1 MLKLIKNIARD
12 LLAITW
18 IRRLY
23 VFLNRVVLEGLGFS
37 RILIHVYYFFAPLTF
52 NREQS
57 AVWRGRRDYYRQKN
71 RPRISHVGLRR
82 NVHRLEKALIM
93 QPRRPVFAADYI
105 VETVEFYK
113 TMANRARTVAEPYDA
128 DELDWAHDVL
138 REYFAAITGEN
149 SKIESA
155 RALFATVETDVPGGL
170 EPERVPRPK
179 QQLSS
184 ITYDDMLA
192 LAQQR
197 RSVRWYEDK
206 PVPHELL
213 DQAMLV
219 ARQAPTACNRLPYE
233 FRIFDEPDMV
243 SKVIS
248 LPFGAAGF
256 GQNVKTVVVVVGK
269 LSSYFSP
276 RDRHAIYVDSSLA
289 AMSFI
294 FALETLG
301 LSSTVINWPDL
312 EPLERTMQK
321 TLGLEHSD
329 RVVMLM
335 AVGYA
340 DPTALVPYSQKKA
353 LDSIRRYN
361 EFD

>member
-1 MLKLIKNIARD
+1 MLKLVKNIARD

-23 VFLNRVVLEGLGFS
+23 VFLNRMVLEGLGFS
-37 RILIHVYYFFAPLTF
+37 RILIHLYYLFAFLTF

-71 RPRISHVGLRR
+71 KPRVSHVGLRR

-93 QPRRPVFAADYI
+93 RPRRPVFAADYI
-105 VETVEFYK
+105 VETVEFYT
-113 TMANRARTVAEPYDA
+113 TMSNRAKTVDEPFDA
-128 DELDWAHDVL
+128 DELSWAHDVL
-138 REYFAAITGEN
+138 TEYFSAITGEN
-149 SKIESA
+149 PKVDA
-155 RALFATVETDVPGGL
+155 GRALFAKVDRAPSADA
-170 EPERVPRPK
+170 EPHRVPRPK

-184 ITYDDMLA
+184 ITYDEMLA

-197 RSVRWYEDK
+197 RSVRWYLDK

-213 DQAMLV
+213 DQAMMI

-243 SKVIS
+243 QRVIS

-256 GQNVKTVVVVVGK
+256 GKEVKTVVVVVGK

-321 TLGLEHSD
+321 TLGLDLSD

-340 DPTALVPYSQKKA
+340 DPTALVPYSQKKE

-361 EFD
+361 DLG

>member
-1 MLKLIKNIARD
+1 LLKLIKNIARD

-37 RILIHVYYFFAPLTF
+37 RILIHIYYFFAPLTF

-71 RPRISHVGLRR
+71 RPRVSHVGLRR
-82 NVHRLEKALIM
+82 NIHRLEKALIM

-113 TMANRARTVAEPYDA
+113 TMVHRARTVAEPYDA

-138 REYFAAITGEN
+138 REYFASITGE
-149 SKIESA
+149 SGKIDAA
-155 RALFATVETDVPGGL
+155 RALFATVETDVPGDL

-197 RSVRWYEDK
+197 RSVRWYQDT

-233 FRIFDEPDMV
+233 FRIFDKPDMV

-329 RVVMLM
+329 RVVMLI